1 MMLYR
6 QKKQRLNEFLQLTHY
21 KEYRDFSLILLELK
35 QKYDQLQVAINDLEL
50 ERKILKKFVITID
63 YRIDYELRREIRNIA
78 DKIIVLYHD
87 KIDKI
92 NVIEYLLELSI
103 EDIENKIVKIQKRPY
118 NIKKMTLEKLTEK
131 NKNGLFLLNNFT
143 NKKLENNKESK
154 VGQIPKYNT
163 SIRFLSKTKN
173 DKDIQDGT
181 ILNLYFIKK
190 MNETFNNNI

>member
-143 NKKLENNKESK
+143 NKKLGIIKSQK
-154 VGQIPKYNT
+154 
-163 SIRFLSKTKN
+163 S
-173 DKDIQDGT
+173 DKFQNI
-181 ILNLYFIKK
+181 ILL
-190 MNETFNNNI
+190 

>member
-35 QKYDQLQVAINDLEL
+35 QKYVQLQVAINDLEL

-103 EDIENKIVKIQKRPY
+103 EDIENKIVKIQKRP

-143 NKKLENNKESK
+143 NKKLGIIKSQK
-154 VGQIPKYNT
+154 
-163 SIRFLSKTKN
+163 S
-173 DKDIQDGT
+173 DKFQNI
-181 ILNLYFIKK
+181 ILL
-190 MNETFNNNI
+190 

>member
-35 QKYDQLQVAINDLEL
+35 QKYVQLQVAINDLEL

>member
-1 MMLYR
+1 MLYR

-35 QKYDQLQVAINDLEL
+35 QKYVQLQVAINDLEL

-143 NKKLENNKESK
+143 NKKLGIIKSQK
-154 VGQIPKYNT
+154 
-163 SIRFLSKTKN
+163 S
-173 DKDIQDGT
+173 DKFQNI
-181 ILNLYFIKK
+181 ILL
-190 MNETFNNNI
+190 

>member
-35 QKYDQLQVAINDLEL
+35 QKYVQLQVAINDLEL

-143 NKKLENNKESK
+143 NKKLGIIKSQK
-154 VGQIPKYNT
+154 
-163 SIRFLSKTKN
+163 S
-173 DKDIQDGT
+173 DKFQNI
-181 ILNLYFIKK
+181 ILL
-190 MNETFNNNI
+190 